1 MFHEP
6 FSAQQRAAIHAALGD
21 PGRLAIIDHLL
32 LADASPSELQTM
44 LSLPSNL
51 VAHHLRVLEDAG
63 VVARRRS
70 EADRRRTYLRLNHRA
85 LEAMVPTA
93 AQRARRVI
101 FVCTQNSARSQLAA
115 AVWNRRSPV
124 PATSAGTHPAA
135 KVHPGAV
142 AAARRHKLPMRPR
155 IPQHLDDVRTD
166 DDLII
171 AVCDN
176 VHEEL
181 PSGMPRMHW
190 SIADPVR
197 TPTNDTFDRTLAE
210 LITRIEHFAPY
221 VQPA

>member
-1 MFHEP
+1 MFDEP
-6 FSAQQRAAIHAALGD
+6 ISAQRRAAIHAALGD
-21 PGRLAIIDHLL
+21 PGRLAVVDHLL
-32 LADASPSELQTM
+32 LADASPSELQAM

-51 VAHHLRVLEDAG
+51 LAHHLRVLEEAG

-70 EADRRRTYLRLNHRA
+70 EADRRRTYLRLNHDA
-85 LEAMVPTA
+85 LEAMVPTT
-93 AQRARRVI
+93 AQRAHRVI

-115 AVWNRRSPV
+115 AIWNRRSPI

-142 AAARRHKLPMRPR
+142 DAARRHDLPMRPR
-155 IPQHLDDVRTD
+155 IPQHLDDVLAD

-181 PSGMPRMHW
+181 PAGMRRIHW

-197 TPTNDTFDRTLAE
+197 TPTYDTFDRTLAE
-210 LITRIEHFAPY
+210 LITRIERFAPC
-221 VQPA
+221 VQSA